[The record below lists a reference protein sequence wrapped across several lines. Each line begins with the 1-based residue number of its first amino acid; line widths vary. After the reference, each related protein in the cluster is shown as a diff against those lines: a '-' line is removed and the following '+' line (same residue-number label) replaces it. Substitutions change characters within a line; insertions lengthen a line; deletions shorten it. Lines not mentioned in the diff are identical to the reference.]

1 MTLTVKFGRWK
12 DNLRKLQPISYKLC
26 LRNSTVLF
34 CRKEIVAIEI
44 LPISQLFFSVSLFSD
59 LLRHLT
65 FLKKSF
71 FSSFF
76 PIKFGNSPIFT
87 FYLTL
92 LSTFWEFFGVLVTNC
107 KFWLQ
112 VFIQLNPLLD
122 GFLFPSRSYWL

>member
-12 DNLRKLQPISYKLC
+12 DNLRKLPPISYP
-26 LRNSTVLF
+26 LF
-34 CRKEIVAIEI
+34 KELNCFI
-44 LPISQLFFSVSLFSD
+44 LPEGNCRDRNLANFATFFQCQFVFW
-59 LLRHLT
+59 LT
-65 FLKKSF
+65 ATFNFFEKKF
-71 FSSFF
+71 FFSFF
-76 PIKFGNSPIFT
+76 PIKFGNSPFFT

-92 LSTFWEFFGVLVTNC
+92 FSTFWEFFGVLVTNC